1 MNKYLLTILAS
12 FICLWLNQA
21 ASNADKIK
29 VRNGINSI
37 FNEPNQ
43 SNYINVATLP
53 IAELIA
59 NTNVS
64 GYFLVIDER
73 QLDNLAVPLNRRTLT
88 YLDNWR
94 DTNLANPNH
103 LKWDKGASWEQ
114 VLADNGLRLRVSTN
128 GVPK

>member
-1 MNKYLLTILAS
+1 MNRYLLTILAS

-29 VRNGINSI
+29 VRNAINNI

-64 GYFLVIDER
+64 GYFIVVDER
-73 QLDNLAVPLNRRTLT
+73 QLQNLRVDLSTISNKWQTFKASMDNG
-88 YLDNWR
+88 
-94 DTNLANPNH
+94 NH
-103 LKWDKGASWEQ
+103 LRVDKGESWEK
-114 VLADNGLRLRVSTN
+114 VLSDNGMRIRVSTN
-128 GVPK
+128 GVPQ